1 MANFIGSTISTL
13 LCGGI
18 IPNLASA
25 TIRSL
30 ITSDSQDQ
38 NSVLSQVTFDS
49 DTYVSAPYNTQLV
62 RDTGSTFST
71 SLGVYL
77 SASSTSFAN
86 ITSSIYDGS
95 NPVHITNYID
105 TGNPSTSY
113 LISYESTYTPIQGFT
128 TYTIDDN
135 KLLFFKDTGS
145 NSNFTY
151 RYFNELL
158 ITNAVGSLSTIGIA
172 LLSNTFPRNINNTN
186 YTEISSFIIA
196 ETTVKPYIGYSSYS
210 TSNLKQNGFVSL
222 TALSAGSVG
231 SVIFYTN
238 PTSAPSSRTLIG
250 IVSGSSAGATYTTTQ
265 GSVVYFRSYQNTI
278 LSIS

>member
-18 IPNLASA
+18 ISNLASA

-30 ITSDSQDQ
+30 ITSDSQDD
-38 NSVLSQVTFDS
+38 NSVLSQVTFNSDS
-49 DTYVSAPYNTQLV
+49 YISAPYTTQLV
-62 RDTGSTFST
+62 RDTGSTFISSSGT
-71 SLGVYL
+71 YL

-86 ITSSIYDGS
+86 ITSNIYEGS
-95 NPVHITNYID
+95 SNYYITNYID

-113 LISYESTYTPIQGFT
+113 LISYESEITPIQGFT

-135 KLLFFKDTGS
+135 KLLFFRDTGYS
-145 NSNFTY
+145 SSFTY

-196 ETTVKPYIGYSSYS
+196 ETTVKPYIESSTSY
-210 TSNLKQNGFVSL
+210 SNLKQSGFVSL

-231 SVIFYTN
+231 SAIFYTN

-250 IVSGSSAGATYTTTQ
+250 IVSGSSVGATYTTTQ
-265 GSVVYFRSYQNTI
+265 GSVVYFKPYQSTI
-278 LSIS
+278 LRIS

>member
-1 MANFIGSTISTL
+1 MANINGSTISTL

-18 IPNLASA
+18 ISNLTSA

-30 ITSDSQDQ
+30 ITSDSPAGK
-38 NSVLSQVTFDS
+38 SVLSQVTFDS
-49 DTYVSAPYNTQLV
+49 DTYISTPYSTQLV
-62 RDTGSTFST
+62 RDTGSTFT
-71 SLGVYL
+71 SSSGTYL

-86 ITSSIYDGS
+86 ITSSSYSGS
-95 NPVHITNYID
+95 TYYITNYID

-113 LISYESTYTPIQGFT
+113 LISYENKSTTIQGFT

-135 KLLFFKDTGS
+135 KLLFFKDTNNTS
-145 NSNFTY
+145 RFTY

-158 ITNAVGSLSTIGIA
+158 ITSAVGSLSTIGIA

-196 ETTVKPYIGYSSYS
+196 ENTIQPYILSS
-210 TSNLKQNGFVSL
+210 SNSCDLKTNGSFIPL
-222 TALSAGSVG
+222 TANSTGSVG

-238 PTSAPSSRTLIG
+238 PTSVPSSRTLMCI
-250 IVSGSSAGATYTTTQ
+250 ISGSSVGATYNTTA
-265 GSVVYFRSYQNTI
+265 GSVVYFKPYQSTI
-278 LSIS
+278 LDIS